1 MLRKL
6 EIVVRR
12 LRLYPD
18 NMRISKI
25 VLVWLR
31 VCLSFEMVS
40 LFFFLVLVCKVY
52 CIGWACDDI
61 ANPPKYIRGE
71 RRLETRKRYTGT
83 SIRRTNQFGASVPF
97 SGFDFCLEE
106 RDGGVGIGIWRCGC
120 ACGWGEGEG

>member
-40 LFFFLVLVCKVY
+40 LFFFWSWFVKYTVLDGPAMTLQ
-52 CIGWACDDI
+52 ILQ
-61 ANPPKYIRGE
+61 N
-71 RRLETRKRYTGT
+71 T
-83 SIRRTNQFGASVPF
+83 S
-97 SGFDFCLEE
+97 EE
-106 RDGGVGIGIWRCGC
+106 RGD
-120 ACGWGEGEG
+120 